1 VFRMDRTISVH
12 VPKRVMYMQ
21 KPADGW
27 VGKWKEAGGQ
37 GNTP

>member
-1 VFRMDRTISVH
+1 
-12 VPKRVMYMQ
+12 VMYMQ